1 MLKTLMLAAV
11 LLFISLSGYS
21 QETSKQIY
29 SAPNLKETISNQKL
43 VAILPFRVTITYKRT
58 PKNYDDKANQN
69 EEKTLGKD
77 LQSEMFTYLLRKKD
91 KYTVEFQDV
100 DQTNALL
107 RKAGV
112 WDRIDDLT
120 ADSIAIL
127 LKVNA
132 VIKSNYSYEK
142 TASEG
147 GAIAKTILFGGL
159 GSKTAC
165 GLLTMQIK
173 NGTDGIILWRFY
185 KSMDETAFS
194 SANQLMERM
203 MKKVSRNFPYA
214 K

>member
-11 LLFISLSGYS
+11 LLFISLFGYS

-58 PKNYDDKANQN
+58 PKNYDDNANQN

-142 TASEG
+142 TSSEG
-147 GAIAKTILFGGL
+147 GAIAKTILFG
-159 GSKTAC
+159 A
-165 GLLTMQIK
+165 
-173 NGTDGIILWRFY
+173 
-185 KSMDETAFS
+185 
-194 SANQLMERM
+194 
-203 MKKVSRNFPYA
+203 
-214 K
+214 

>member
-11 LLFISLSGYS
+11 LLFISLFGYS

-58 PKNYDDKANQN
+58 PKNYDDNANQN

-142 TASEG
+142 TSSEG

-159 GSKTAC
+159 GSKTAS

-173 NGTDGIILWRFY
+173 NGTDGILLWRFS